1 MHMTRQRAAI
11 GLGALVAL
19 IVGLVVAFGGNG
31 SNAAASIAQGKI
43 ECALPTSLVYY
54 ANQAKDNNFGLKP
67 KNDSDLKLSRDRF
80 LQKFGCSGVL
90 PSAATPS
97 ASASSAGTNSNV
109 ALVKN
114 TKKADAPVDPAFV
127 ASVVTV
133 AKEGVTPASA
143 EDANKLTKKFVD
155 DFNAK
160 DKKTGKSTS
169 KHLLADATQAFMK
182 TVSSY
187 SMDCNNGKEV
197 NYNTFGMVPNK
208 RGPPTIKYYT
218 ETHAPGCSL
227 VVHFTDKEKKARA
240 MNLRTDC
247 DLQPNATFT
256 APKGNKPPTT
266 STTHPGSTPSTSKS
280 PKPSPSSSTHSPSPS
295 PSTSKSPTPS
305 KSPSPSP
312 TKTTSIKVN
321 IYDRTVPQNVM
332 AGQASANTCVW
343 FVAQAGDKI
352 QVSFG
357 SAIGGTFTDQ
367 RIVNA
372 GEACAT
378 YNAPND
384 AATGLKDTITY
395 LVVDMT
401 NGSSDKA
408 TATFDIKSAPNP
420 TPTSSGGRG

>member
-208 RGPPTIKYYT
+208 RGPPTIKYST

-227 VVHFTDKEKKARA
+227 VVHFTDKEKKAKA

-312 TKTTSIKVN
+312 TKSKPQVN
-321 IYDRTVPQNVM
+321 ITDWTVLQNVQ
-332 AGQASANTCVW
+332 AGQSSGNTCVW
-343 FVAQAGDKI
+343 FDALSGDSIKVTFHSNI
-352 QVSFG
+352 GSFSPVTVSTTG
-357 SAIGGTFTDQ
+357 LVGK
-367 RIVNA
+367 
-372 GEACAT
+372 ACST
-378 YNAPND
+378 YTAPND
-384 AATGLKDTITY
+384 AAPGLQDYITY
-395 LVVDMT
+395 TVNDVDT
-401 NGSSDKA
+401 GSKASVTSDK
-408 TATFDIKSAPNP
+408 FDILPPP
-420 TPTSSGGRG
+420 TSGGRG